1 MRTVITAAL
10 VATVSVAGGACGG
23 DGRGSESSGEN
34 GDGHQ
39 TVARS
44 SGLDSTKSTKAVVVW
59 AVGDGADG
67 QPATRKVGR
76 LVRRGRPDRFLYLGD
91 VYEEGTKEEF
101 RDNYDPVF
109 GRLARITAPTPGNH
123 EWGKRDEGYRPYWKA
138 VMGKDIPDY
147 YRFKVGGWEM
157 LSLNSQI
164 PVNEGSPQVRWLRSN
179 LPGNGTCRLAFWHR
193 PRYGFGDHGH
203 QPELAPIWNA
213 LRNRAAL
220 VVNGHEHNM
229 QRFRRRDGITELIA
243 GAGGRGI
250 YRIKPE
256 EKARLAFAN
265 DTHFGALRMKLRPGR
280 ADYRFVA
287 VDGTTLDSG
296 RVRCRR
302 ATERSSQPVS
312 AF

>member
-1 MRTVITAAL
+1 VRRAIAATL
-10 VATVSVAGGACGG
+10 VAAVSVSGGAACGG
-23 DGRGSESSGEN
+23 DG
-34 GDGHQ
+34 GDGGEQ
-39 TVARS
+39 REKAASGT
-44 SGLDSTKSTKAVVVW
+44 GLDSAKSTKPVVVW

-67 QPATRKVGR
+67 QPATRRVGR
-76 LVRRGRPDRFLYLGD
+76 LVARGKPDRFLYLGD

-101 RDNYDPVF
+101 RNNYHPVF
-109 GRLARITAPTPGNH
+109 GGVANVTAPTPGNH
-123 EWGKRDEGYRPYWKA
+123 EWSRRDEGYRPYWKSIL
-138 VMGKDIPDY
+138 GKDVPDY
-147 YRFKVGGWEM
+147 YRFTIGGWEI
-157 LSLNSQI
+157 LSLNSSTSFG
-164 PVNEGSPQVRWLRSN
+164 EGSPQVRWLRSN

-193 PRYGFGDHGH
+193 PRYGFGEHGH

-229 QRFRRRDGITELIA
+229 QRFRRRDGITELVA

-250 YRIKPE
+250 YRIKPD
-256 EKARLAFAN
+256 EKAQLAFAN
-265 DTHFGALRMKLRPGR
+265 DTDFGALRLKLRPGR

-287 VDGTTLDSG
+287 VDGRTLDSG